1 MLYYFYLT
9 WCISAIYFICEKK
22 ETNISDLSK
31 IYSFIEDITS
41 LILRPSTLILNISYT
56 QYAINIPYI
65 EVITITYQCVLSRRQ
80 TSTFFLSPQT
90 PEPFEVTTWIRLCT
104 QYLTRSVDIYIN
116 LIPILCWKVPNTNTA
131 SFLWYLKLPCQL
143 VG

>member
-1 MLYYFYLT
+1 MSCYIT
-9 WCISAIYFICEKK
+9 FIWLDALVQYTSFVKKK

-65 EVITITYQCVLSRRQ
+65 KVIIITY
-80 TSTFFLSPQT
+80 
-90 PEPFEVTTWIRLCT
+90 
-104 QYLTRSVDIYIN
+104 
-116 LIPILCWKVPNTNTA
+116 
-131 SFLWYLKLPCQL
+131 
-143 VG
+143 

>member
-1 MLYYFYLT
+1 MSCYIT
-9 WCISAIYFICEKK
+9 FIWLDALVQYTSFVMKK

-65 EVITITYQCVLSRRQ
+65 EVIIITY
-80 TSTFFLSPQT
+80 
-90 PEPFEVTTWIRLCT
+90 
-104 QYLTRSVDIYIN
+104 
-116 LIPILCWKVPNTNTA
+116 
-131 SFLWYLKLPCQL
+131 
-143 VG
+143 

>member
-1 MLYYFYLT
+1 MSCYIT
-9 WCISAIYFICEKK
+9 FIWLDALVQYTSFVKKK

-65 EVITITYQCVLSRRQ
+65 EVIIITY
-80 TSTFFLSPQT
+80 
-90 PEPFEVTTWIRLCT
+90 
-104 QYLTRSVDIYIN
+104 
-116 LIPILCWKVPNTNTA
+116 
-131 SFLWYLKLPCQL
+131 
-143 VG
+143 

>member
-1 MLYYFYLT
+1 MLTGEAQLFFVELGKNLFNTTGKEQENSSTWHAIYFKTTYQHVMLYYFYLT

-65 EVITITYQCVLSRRQ
+65 EVIIITY
-80 TSTFFLSPQT
+80 
-90 PEPFEVTTWIRLCT
+90 
-104 QYLTRSVDIYIN
+104 
-116 LIPILCWKVPNTNTA
+116 
-131 SFLWYLKLPCQL
+131 
-143 VG
+143 

>member
-1 MLYYFYLT
+1 MTPLQNSSTWHAIYFKTTYQHVMLYYFYLT

-31 IYSFIEDITS
+31 IYSFIEGITS

-65 EVITITYQCVLSRRQ
+65 EVIIITY
-80 TSTFFLSPQT
+80 
-90 PEPFEVTTWIRLCT
+90 
-104 QYLTRSVDIYIN
+104 
-116 LIPILCWKVPNTNTA
+116 
-131 SFLWYLKLPCQL
+131 
-143 VG
+143 

>member
-41 LILRPSTLILNISYT
+41 LILRPSSLILNISYT

-65 EVITITYQCVLSRRQ
+65 EVIIITY
-80 TSTFFLSPQT
+80 
-90 PEPFEVTTWIRLCT
+90 
-104 QYLTRSVDIYIN
+104 
-116 LIPILCWKVPNTNTA
+116 
-131 SFLWYLKLPCQL
+131 
-143 VG
+143 